1 LYFVPA
7 RAQKMMRLL
16 LALALVV
23 VVAGN
28 VGAHR
33 RIARSLRAE
42 GAHVSRS
49 VVEPLKFDQKLLLC
63 NAYPSKRPVAI
74 AKNGHSVN
82 FASERGLGFDE
93 CAYAPAGVLAKD
105 KLDITIEDMGIQ
117 GTFEVGDL
125 PDSDAVLLLVI
136 QRRDEKSP
144 LIAFQSFAF
153 PMNTGNGEAHLAVI
167 DASVGLAKTHLK
179 VQDLH
184 AATPKDTRS
193 EELGFNRIYS
203 LDPGSYSFAVLGEA
217 EKSTKQEVQLEGHQD
232 YVVIRTSKDGKD
244 KLVAFPHEEIRR
256 SGAACKGAA
265 LSVAA
270 LAALL
275 FAY

>member
-1 LYFVPA
+1 
-7 RAQKMMRLL
+7 MRLL
-16 LALALVV
+16 LAFALVV
-23 VVAGN
+23 SVAGN
-28 VGAHR
+28 IGTHG
-33 RIARSLRAE
+33 RISSLRAE
-42 GAHVSRS
+42 GAHESRS

-74 AKNGHSVN
+74 AKNGHSVE
-82 FASERGLGFDE
+82 FAAQRGLGFDE

-105 KLDITIEDMGIQ
+105 KLDVIIEDMGVQ
-117 GTFEVGDL
+117 GTFEVGEL

-167 DASVGLAKTHLK
+167 DATVGLAKAHLN

-184 AATPKDTRS
+184 AATPKDARS

-203 LDPGSYSFAVLGEA
+203 LDPGAYSFAMQGDA
-217 EKSTKQEVQLEGHQD
+217 EKRTKQQVQLEGHQD
-232 YVVIRTSKDGKD
+232 YVVIRTGKDGKD
-244 KLVAFPHEEIRR
+244 NLVAFPNKEIRK
-256 SGAACKGAA
+256 SGAASQG
-265 LSVAA
+265 LTLLVSVAA
-270 LAALL
+270 LVASM
-275 FAY
+275 FVSH

>member
-1 LYFVPA
+1 
-7 RAQKMMRLL
+7 MMRLVL
-16 LALALVV
+16 SLACAVV
-23 VVAGN
+23 VSGN
-28 VGAHR
+28 SGSSRH
-33 RIARSLRAE
+33 IARSLRAE
-42 GAHVSRS
+42 GTPVSQS
-49 VVEPLKFDQKLLLC
+49 VVAPLKFDQKLLLC
-63 NAYPSKRPVAI
+63 NAYPSKVPVAI

-82 FASERGLGFDE
+82 FASQRGLGFDE

-105 KLDITIEDMGIQ
+105 KLDVTIEDMGIQ

-125 PDSDAVLLLVI
+125 PDGDAVLLLVI

-153 PMNTGNGEAHLAVI
+153 PMNAGNGEAHLAVI

-203 LDPGSYSFAVLGEA
+203 LDAGAYSLAVSGDA
-217 EKSTKQEVQLEGHQD
+217 EKSTKQEVEFDGHKD
-232 YVVIRTSKDGKD
+232 YVVIRTGKDGKAN
-244 KLVAFPHEEIRR
+244 LIAFPHDEVRK
-256 SGAACKGAA
+256 SAATGHGVAIIVG
-265 LSVAA
+265 VAA
-270 LAALL
+270 LIASS
-275 FAY
+275 FVPY